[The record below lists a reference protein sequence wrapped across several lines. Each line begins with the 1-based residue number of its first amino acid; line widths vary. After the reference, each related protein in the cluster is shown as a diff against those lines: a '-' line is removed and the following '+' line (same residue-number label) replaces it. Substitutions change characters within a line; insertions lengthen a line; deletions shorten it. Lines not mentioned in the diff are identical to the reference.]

1 MQSHVNGVSWLR
13 RRRLKD
19 THVCCARTHTHAP
32 QPLLTW
38 ASGAVYQVIIVWLHR
53 FIIYTDWVST
63 DAKGQAPLAVR
74 CFGPLRWEL
83 LPPCCLSE
91 RPNCTFICLKRTH
104 RERLWWNIN
113 VALPHIN
120 TIRQK
125 KRHVSSEALRGK
137 SALCPYKLLKW
148 DAIRRPTRSVWK
160 LQMCSR
166 RVLWEF
172 REERKKK
179 RKHQQVFSSNECTTS
194 RLCPCSDAIILF
206 Q

>member
-1 MQSHVNGVSWLR
+1 MPH
-13 RRRLKD
+13 
-19 THVCCARTHTHAP
+19 THTP

-53 FIIYTDWVST
+53 FIIYTDWVSA

-91 RPNCTFICLKRTH
+91 RPNCTFICLKKRTH
-104 RERLWWNIN
+104 RERLRWNIN
-113 VALPHIN
+113 AVLSHIS

-137 SALCPYKLLKW
+137 SAVCPYKLLKRG
-148 DAIRRPTRSVWK
+148 AIKTQTHPSE
-160 LQMCSR
+160 CSKCAVR
-166 RVLWEF
+166 EF
-172 REERKKK
+172 RG
-179 RKHQQVFSSNECTTS
+179 T
-194 RLCPCSDAIILF
+194 
-206 Q
+206 